1 MKREREK
8 GLVNLISTDQ
18 RRGNNKPTLGI
29 NRWIISVIYYNFP
42 FIPPHSPVRAFVR
55 SEASS
60 CSFRGEE
67 SRLFL
72 RFRRANFINFLTP
85 ESRLIPRHALF
96 AHARVGF
103 LGRGRSI
110 PRYDDIIV
118 STLAYYKRV
127 TIAVLASLSSP
138 AGMPSPRRGF
148 NCPRGEGDGRSS
160 GGLGADGRRRRPPAS
175 GDERFPGRSMETS
188 PAADNAARR
197 ETLLEREDDD
207 GGNSYP
213 ARITRSSATVYKG
226 FPPTGFK
233 TDLGLVPVA
242 DHFASH

>member
-1 MKREREK
+1 MVSSV
-8 GLVNLISTDQ
+8 GGG
-18 RRGNNKPTLGI
+18 RR
-29 NRWIISVIYYNFP
+29 
-42 FIPPHSPVRAFVR
+42 
-55 SEASS
+55 
-60 CSFRGEE
+60 
-67 SRLFL
+67 
-72 RFRRANFINFLTP
+72 
-85 ESRLIPRHALF
+85 
-96 AHARVGF
+96 
-103 LGRGRSI
+103 RSI

-160 GGLGADGRRRRPPAS
+160 GGLGADGRRRRPRAS